1 MSWLSIT
8 GIIAVFVLA
17 IAAVFYRHRQY
28 IKDLMASISDIL
40 GDSDPAF
47 PKQIPDDMVPIDQ
60 LTRTRPWPPA
70 PWDLDPKVTLAT
82 AGMYPFFR
90 MEEARSNLRLAELT
104 KLWELE
110 KSKPEPDMQMVE
122 HLQQLRIHESNL
134 GASFLLAYLHSERHN
149 AVQPQGQVA
158 HVE

>member
-17 IAAVFYRHRQY
+17 IAAAFYRHRQY

-47 PKQIPDDMVPIDQ
+47 PKEIPEDMVPVEQ
-60 LTRTRPWPPA
+60 VTRKRDWPPA
-70 PWDLDPKVTLAT
+70 PWELDPKVTLAT

-90 MEEARSNLRLAELT
+90 MEEARSNLRLAELSR
-104 KLWELE
+104 LREEELS
-110 KSKPEPDMQMVE
+110 KSNPDLELVE

-134 GASFLLAYLHSERHN
+134 GASFLLAYSYVERHN

-158 HVE
+158 HVG

>member
-1 MSWLSIT
+1 MSWLSTT

-17 IAAVFYRHRQY
+17 IAAVLYRHRQY
-28 IKDLMASISDIL
+28 IKDLMASIGDVL
-40 GDSDPAF
+40 GDDDPAF
-47 PKQIPDDMVPIDQ
+47 PKEIPEDMVPIEQ
-60 LTRTRPWPPA
+60 VTRKRDWPPA
-70 PWDLDPKVTLAT
+70 PWELDPKVTLAT

-110 KSKPEPDMQMVE
+110 RSKPEPDLELVE
-122 HLQQLRIHESNL
+122 HLQRLRISESNL
-134 GASFLLAYLHSERHN
+134 GASFLLAYSHVERHN

-158 HVE
+158 HVG